1 MKLLLYRGEANGDKL
16 AKLLKEMSRELDEVN
31 PGNFKKDISL
41 LVQENQYITMGNLQ
55 TGKLVFE
62 LIMVAGDN
70 GYALPVGMSLLAKAL
85 FNLDQV
91 GAVIAPEFNP
101 QKAIRKNV
109 TEIMRKYVS
118 QNLLSY
124 NFFTSAVERKEF
136 LEMLPERMN
145 THFEHLT
152 DNDRQDK

>member
-1 MKLLLYRGEANGDKL
+1 
-16 AKLLKEMSRELDEVN
+16 
-31 PGNFKKDISL
+31 
-41 LVQENQYITMGNLQ
+41 MGRL
-55 TGKLVFE
+55 TKS
-62 LIMVAGDN
+62 M
-70 GYALPVGMSLLAKAL
+70 

-124 NFFTSAVERKEF
+124 NFFTSAVESNEF

-145 THFEHLT
+145 KLFGHLAST
-152 DNDRQDK
+152 EWEVKVKAIDERQLTRGIQMVANRVTMGLIIAALLI